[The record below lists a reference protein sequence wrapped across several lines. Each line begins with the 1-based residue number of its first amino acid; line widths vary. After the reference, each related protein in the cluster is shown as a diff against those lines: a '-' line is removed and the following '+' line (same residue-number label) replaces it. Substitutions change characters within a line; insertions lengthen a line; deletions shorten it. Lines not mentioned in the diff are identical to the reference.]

1 MTLWQSSLQA
11 LALSM
16 GGMTA
21 LALAMDRHYAQL
33 KPRDEVP
40 AAHRMALRV
49 LGGLLLLAVWLPA
62 IRSWSA
68 TVRTAL
74 EPVLWS
80 LGALATVAGLSWSAR
95 RFAVAAAVMALLGAV
110 SCLW

>member
-11 LALSM
+11 FALSM

-21 LALAMDRHYAQL
+21 LAFAMDRHYAQL
-33 KPRDEVP
+33 TSLDEVP

-49 LGGLLLLAVWLPA
+49 LGGLLLLAVWLPST
-62 IRSWSA
+62 RGWSA
-68 TVRTAL
+68 TVSTL
-74 EPVLWS
+74 LVLGFWS

-95 RFAVAAAVMALLGAV
+95 HLAVAAVVAVLLGSV

>member
-11 LALSM
+11 FALSM

-21 LALAMDRHYAQL
+21 LAFAMDRHYAQL
-33 KPRDEVP
+33 TSLDEVP
-40 AAHRMALRV
+40 TAHRMALRV
-49 LGGLLLLAVWLPA
+49 LGALLLLTACLPA
-62 IRSWSA
+62 MRGWSA
-68 TVRTAL
+68 SVGS
-74 EPVLWS
+74 VLVLGFWG

-95 RFAVAAAVMALLGAV
+95 HLAVAAAVTALLGGV

>member
-33 KPRDEVP
+33 KPLDEVP

-68 TVRTAL
+68 TVSTAL
-74 EPVLWS
+74 VLGFWS
-80 LGALATVAGLSWSAR
+80 LGALVTVAGLSWSAR
-95 RFAVAAAVMALLGAV
+95 NFSVAAAVMALLGVV

>member
-33 KPRDEVP
+33 KPLDEVP

-49 LGGLLLLAVWLPA
+49 LGGAFAGSLAAA

-68 TVRTAL
+68 TVGTAL
-74 EPVLWS
+74 VLGFWS
-80 LGALATVAGLSWSAR
+80 LGALATVAGAVLVGSNL
-95 RFAVAAAVMALLGAV
+95 AVAAAVMALLGAV